1 VPRAP
6 TKLPR
11 APTKGPI
18 AADCT
23 RAAAS
28 ELEPFRRFG
37 QQVANRL
44 DGFLGHIRHRV
55 PMGVVEALNSRL
67 EGLIYRA
74 RGFRSVWGFIAVARF
89 VCGRPAGLIR
99 DVRVFPWSL

>member
-1 VPRAP
+1 
-6 TKLPR
+6 
-11 APTKGPI
+11 
-18 AADCT
+18 
-23 RAAAS
+23 
-28 ELEPFRRFG
+28 
-37 QQVANRL
+37 
-44 DGFLGHIRHRV
+44 
-55 PMGVVEALNSRL
+55 MGVVEALNSHL